1 MATQIVDVSTQCT
14 KEMLEIYQAIH
25 KILAA
30 ATAAKA
36 AGLSGGAL
44 MAALAGAGL
53 QPLVTAID
61 GISGVAGEAETTLP
75 EFVQTQGVG
84 GGLIG
89 AEIVRLVRAAPT
101 AA

>member
-1 MATQIVDVSTQCT
+1 MAVQLVDVNVQCT
-14 KEMLEIYQAIH
+14 KEMYEIYVAIQ

-30 ATAAKA
+30 GTAAKA

-61 GISGVAGEAETTLP
+61 GISAVAQEADTSLP
-75 EFVQTQGVG
+75 EFVQTQGTG

-89 AEIVRLVRAAPT
+89 AEIVRLVKAAPAT
-101 AA
+101 T